1 MYCMIFRR
9 RSAMEVKILR
19 AITSRSILA
28 NQRSTW
34 LSQDEAVM
42 GRAGHFGRP
51 FAQFT
56 TSVIGT
62 TSAR

>member
-1 MYCMIFRR
+1 
-9 RSAMEVKILR
+9 MEVKILR